1 VYDNLAGDPQVDKN
15 VTMDEK
21 AHVFTLA
28 AHYRFS
34 EKLNLTGD
42 ISYTKSEGDFDP
54 NNDDLLEPVS
64 IASFSELDR
73 RDFILHLGGEY
84 YFENGLTMGLDYRY
98 GDLDDKSGNIYDSVE
113 DGEAHIISLN
123 ASKKW

>member
-1 VYDNLAGDPQVDKN
+1 MED
-15 VTMDEK
+15 K

-34 EKLNLTGD
+34 EKLYLTGD
-42 ISYTKSEGDFDP
+42 IIYTKSKGDFDP
-54 NNDDLLEPVS
+54 NHDDLLEPVDIS
-64 IASFSELDR
+64 SFSELDR

-84 YFENGLTMGLDYRY
+84 NFENGLAMGLDYRY
-98 GDLDDKSGNIYDSVE
+98 GDLDDKSGNNYDSVE
-113 DGEAHIISLN
+113 DGEAHIISIN